1 MDKQEKT
8 LLIARAAQEPEDR
21 LLLARVLDKRE
32 QMERRN
38 IPTSTGFL
46 SPREQMMA
54 VSLLNAAGIRE
65 GYVLDGGYEEAERK
79 VLTFLPDWAEED
91 PEALTFLRAKF
102 RGADS
107 TLTHR
112 DILGS
117 LMGQGITRER
127 VGDILI
133 SDHSADVVVSPSLA
147 EFLLQSWDSAG
158 RVRLDVS
165 AIDREELTV
174 PQVQIKEVRDTVS
187 SLRLDA
193 VAASAFSLSRGK
205 AAELIA
211 AGKVSL
217 DHVPCEKPDKPV
229 SEGAVLTV
237 RGLGKA
243 RLAECGKVTKK
254 GRIALRI
261 ERYV

>member
-1 MDKQEKT
+1 MDKRE
-8 LLIARAAQEPEDR
+8 LIARAAQEPEDR
-21 LLLARVLDKRE
+21 LLLARVLDKFE
-32 QMERRN
+32 QRERRN
-38 IPTSTGFL
+38 IPASTGFL
-46 SPREQMMA
+46 SPREQTLA

-65 GYVLDGGYEEAERK
+65 GYRLDGGYEGAERK

-91 PEALTFLRAKF
+91 PETLAFLRADF

-107 TLTHR
+107 VLTHR

-117 LMGQGITRER
+117 LMGQGIARER
-127 VGDILI
+127 VGDILL

-147 EFLLQSWDSAG
+147 EFLLQNWDSAG
-158 RVRLDVS
+158 RVRLDIS
-165 AIDREELTV
+165 PIDREALTI
-174 PQVQIKEVRDTVS
+174 PQVQVKEIRDTVS

-193 VAASAFSLSRGK
+193 VASSAFSLSRGK

-217 DHVPCEKPDKPV
+217 DHMPCEKPDKPV
-229 SEGAVLTV
+229 AEGAVLTV

-243 RLAECGKVTKK
+243 RVAECGKLTKK

>member
-21 LLLARVLDKRE
+21 LLLARVLDKFE
-32 QMERRN
+32 QRERRS
-38 IPTSTGFL
+38 IPASTGFL
-46 SPREQMMA
+46 SPREQTLA

-65 GYVLDGGYEEAERK
+65 GYRLDGGYEGAERK

-91 PEALTFLRAKF
+91 PEALAFLRAAF

-158 RVRLDVS
+158 RVRLDIS
-165 AIDREELTV
+165 RIDREALTV
-174 PQVQIKEVRDTVS
+174 PRVQMREVRDTVS

-193 VAASAFSLSRGK
+193 VVASAFSLSRGR

-229 SEGAVLTV
+229 AEGAVLTV

>member
-1 MDKQEKT
+1 MDKRE
-8 LLIARAAQEPEDR
+8 LIARAAQEPEDR
-21 LLLARVLDKRE
+21 LLLARVLDKFE
-32 QMERRN
+32 QRERRN
-38 IPTSTGFL
+38 IPASTGFL
-46 SPREQMMA
+46 SPREQTLA

-65 GYVLDGGYEEAERK
+65 GYRLDGGYEGAERK

-91 PEALTFLRAKF
+91 PEALAFLRAAF

-107 TLTHR
+107 VLTHR

-117 LMGQGITRER
+117 LMGQGIARER
-127 VGDILI
+127 VGDILL

-147 EFLLQSWDSAG
+147 EFLLQNWDSAG
-158 RVRLDVS
+158 RVRLDIS
-165 AIDREELTV
+165 PIDREALAI
-174 PQVQIKEVRDTVS
+174 PQTRIKEVRDTVS

-193 VAASAFSLSRGK
+193 VASSAFSLSRGK

-217 DHVPCEKPDKPV
+217 DHMPCEKPDKPV
-229 SEGAVLTV
+229 AEGAVLTV

-243 RLAECGKVTKK
+243 RVAECGKLTKK

>member
-1 MDKQEKT
+1 MDKRE
-8 LLIARAAQEPEDR
+8 LIARAAQEPEDR
-21 LLLARVLDKRE
+21 LLLARVLDKFE
-32 QMERRN
+32 QRERRN
-38 IPTSTGFL
+38 IPASTGFL
-46 SPREQMMA
+46 SPREQTLA

-65 GYVLDGGYEEAERK
+65 GYRLDGGYEGAERK

-91 PEALTFLRAKF
+91 PEALAFLRAAF

-107 TLTHR
+107 VLTHR

-117 LMGQGITRER
+117 LMGQGIARER
-127 VGDILI
+127 VGDILL

-147 EFLLQSWDSAG
+147 EFLLQNWDSAG
-158 RVRLDVS
+158 RVRLDIS
-165 AIDREELTV
+165 PIDREALTI
-174 PQVQIKEVRDTVS
+174 PQVQVKEIRDTVS

-211 AGKVSL
+211 AGRVSL
-217 DHVPCEKPDKPV
+217 DHMPCEKPDKPV
-229 SEGAVLTV
+229 AEGAVLTV
-237 RGLGKA
+237 RGLGRA
-243 RLAECGKVTKK
+243 RVAECGKLTKK

>member
-1 MDKQEKT
+1 MDKRE
-8 LLIARAAQEPEDR
+8 LIARAAQEPEDR
-21 LLLARVLDKRE
+21 LLLARVLDKFE
-32 QMERRN
+32 QRERRN
-38 IPTSTGFL
+38 IPASTGFL
-46 SPREQMMA
+46 SPREQTLA
-54 VSLLNAAGIRE
+54 ASLLNAAGIRE
-65 GYVLDGGYEEAERK
+65 GYRLDGGYEGAERK

-91 PEALTFLRAKF
+91 PEALAFLRAAF

-107 TLTHR
+107 VLTHR

-117 LMGQGITRER
+117 LMGQGIARER
-127 VGDILI
+127 VGDILL

-147 EFLLQSWDSAG
+147 EFLLQNWDSAG
-158 RVRLDVS
+158 RVRLDIS
-165 AIDREELTV
+165 PIDREALAI
-174 PQVQIKEVRDTVS
+174 PQTRIKEVRDTVS

-211 AGKVSL
+211 AGRVSL
-217 DHVPCEKPDKPV
+217 DHMPCEKPDKPV
-229 SEGAVLTV
+229 AEGAVLTV

>member
-1 MDKQEKT
+1 MDKRE
-8 LLIARAAQEPEDR
+8 LIARAAQEPEDR
-21 LLLARVLDKRE
+21 LLLARVLDKFE
-32 QMERRN
+32 QRERRN
-38 IPTSTGFL
+38 IPASTGFL
-46 SPREQMMA
+46 SPREQTLA

-65 GYVLDGGYEEAERK
+65 GYRLDGGYEGAERK

-91 PEALTFLRAKF
+91 PEALAFLRAAF

-107 TLTHR
+107 VLTHR

-117 LMGQGITRER
+117 LMGQGIARER
-127 VGDILI
+127 VGDILL

-147 EFLLQSWDSAG
+147 EFLLQNWDSAG
-158 RVRLDVS
+158 RVRLDIS
-165 AIDREELTV
+165 PIDREALAI
-174 PQVQIKEVRDTVS
+174 PQTRIKEVRDTVS

-193 VAASAFSLSRGK
+193 VVSSAFSLSRGK

-217 DHVPCEKPDKPV
+217 DHMPCEKPDKPV
-229 SEGAVLTV
+229 AEGAVLTV
-237 RGLGKA
+237 RGLGRA
-243 RLAECGKVTKK
+243 RVAECGKLTKK

>member
-1 MDKQEKT
+1 MDKRE
-8 LLIARAAQEPEDR
+8 LIARAAQEPEDR
-21 LLLARVLDKRE
+21 LLLARVLDKFE
-32 QMERRN
+32 QRERRN
-38 IPTSTGFL
+38 IPASTGFL
-46 SPREQMMA
+46 SPREQTLA

-65 GYVLDGGYEEAERK
+65 GYRLDGGYEEAERK

-91 PEALTFLRAKF
+91 PEALAFLRAAF

-158 RVRLDVS
+158 RVRLDIS
-165 AIDREELTV
+165 RIDREALTV
-174 PQVQIKEVRDTVS
+174 PRVQMREVRDTVS

-193 VAASAFSLSRGK
+193 VVASAFSLSRGR

-229 SEGAVLTV
+229 AEGAVLSV

>member
-1 MDKQEKT
+1 MDKRE
-8 LLIARAAQEPEDR
+8 LIARAAQEPEDR
-21 LLLARVLDKRE
+21 LLLARVLDKFE
-32 QMERRN
+32 QRERRN
-38 IPTSTGFL
+38 IPASTGFL
-46 SPREQMMA
+46 SPREQTLA

-65 GYVLDGGYEEAERK
+65 GYRLDGGYEEAERK

-91 PEALTFLRAKF
+91 PEALAFLRAAF

-107 TLTHR
+107 VLTHR

-117 LMGQGITRER
+117 LMGQGIARER
-127 VGDILI
+127 VGDILL

-147 EFLLQSWDSAG
+147 EFLLQNWDSAG
-158 RVRLDVS
+158 RVRLDIS
-165 AIDREELTV
+165 PIDREALTI
-174 PQVQIKEVRDTVS
+174 PQVQVKEIRDTVS

-193 VAASAFSLSRGK
+193 VVSSAFSLSRGK

-217 DHVPCEKPDKPV
+217 DHMPCEKPDKPV
-229 SEGAVLTV
+229 AEGAVLTV
-237 RGLGKA
+237 RGLGRA
-243 RLAECGKVTKK
+243 RVAECGKLTKK